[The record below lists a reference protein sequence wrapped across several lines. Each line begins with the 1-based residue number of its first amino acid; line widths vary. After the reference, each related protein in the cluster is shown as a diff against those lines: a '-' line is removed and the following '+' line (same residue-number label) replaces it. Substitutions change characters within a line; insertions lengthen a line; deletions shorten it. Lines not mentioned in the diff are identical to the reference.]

1 MHTRQRADALTALTA
16 LTAARQLVL
25 QIGDYFLLADA
36 LAGRGSIGDSGT
48 DFTCVDVY
56 MQD

>member
-1 MHTRQRADALTALTA
+1 MHTRQRADALTA